1 MAARKGR
8 QRCARIVAP
17 GRQTIGGCWLHRLGT
32 SSPAVFPCFSLFFFL
47 FISSVDH
54 SPPLAPHP
62 DRPPT
67 PHLSSFPLPR
77 FLLRLSNCRSAASI
91 ISALAQ
97 LARKGRE
104 KLLVVVTLP
113 PPPWHHK
120 REGWREEGKGSSY
133 SLLFVLSLLPFA
145 RILLSPLGVVLHH
158 HDPAILLQTCFLL
171 CSSYYYSILLP
182 EACPVVA
189 LLAAGH
195 FIVVALDAT
204 WLGFLVRFSYPR
216 FSSSLVANARS
227 PGPRNFCS
235 AAWLV
240 TVYESPFKTSFRVR
254 NELTKNFCAEAVRVH
269 RFLNLKELFLIVLC
283 VFLLLTSNSK
293 RMKRRVIKEN
303 FTGLLWQLKRM
314 KS

>member
-67 PHLSSFPLPR
+67 PHQSSFPLPR

-91 ISALAQ
+91 ISALVQ

-133 SLLFVLSLLPFA
+133 SLLFFLLFILSPVSSSLLLASFFTTTTRLFFSKPVSSSVLLIITRYCFPKTVPLSLSSPLDTLLSLLSMQRDSFP
-145 RILLSPLGVVLHH
+145 RPLLLSAVFKL
-158 HDPAILLQTCFLL
+158 ARRERAFTRAMKFLFG
-171 CSSYYYSILLP
+171 CV
-182 EACPVVA
+182 ACYR
-189 LLAAGH
+189 LR
-195 FIVVALDAT
+195 I
-204 WLGFLVRFSYPR
+204 S
-216 FSSSLVANARS
+216 
-227 PGPRNFCS
+227 
-235 AAWLV
+235 
-240 TVYESPFKTSFRVR
+240 FKTCFRVR
-254 NELTKNFCAEAVRVH
+254 NELTKNFCAEAVRIY

-283 VFLLLTSNSK
+283 VFLLLT
-293 RMKRRVIKEN
+293 
-303 FTGLLWQLKRM
+303 
-314 KS
+314 